1 MFHIQIGNYGAY
13 WRPHSYS
20 FNLLIEF
27 ILKEEV
33 SIMQTEPQ
41 MFNDALYW

>member
-1 MFHIQIGNYGAY
+1 MFHIWIGSYGAY
-13 WRPHSYS
+13 WGPHSHS

-33 SIMQTEPQ
+33 GIMQTEPQ
-41 MFNDALYW
+41 MFNDALYR